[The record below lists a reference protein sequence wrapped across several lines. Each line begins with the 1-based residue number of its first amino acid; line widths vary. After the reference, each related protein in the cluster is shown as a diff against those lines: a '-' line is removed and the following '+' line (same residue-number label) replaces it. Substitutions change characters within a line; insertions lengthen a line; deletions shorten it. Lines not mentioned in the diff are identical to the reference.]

1 MPAMFL
7 LRDEKPYLLRSVV
20 LLAGGYALY
29 RLWRHHRTP
38 EEREPLRENVYET
51 QQALNK
57 YLLFHYGSPQVQSL
71 YITNTAT
78 EQNFPQRCAGE
89 CIKHI
94 IQQTGGPSRA
104 LDIGCAVGRASFELA
119 RVFQEVVGIDFSHSF
134 VNACNQLKEQ
144 GQLPYTA
151 ITEGDLGV
159 QHTAVVPQDIERS
172 RCLFRQGDACNF
184 PEDLGTFDC
193 VLAGN
198 LICRLPDPFA
208 FLHRLPGLVA
218 PGGILV
224 ITSPYTWRE
233 EFTPKSLWLG
243 GYKDNTGKEVRG
255 FDTLKQ
261 VVSPHFELL
270 SEKNESVLIRET
282 ARRHELTVTHMTI
295 WRRGTC

>member
-1 MPAMFL
+1 MHQTHHPTGFSDTFELILLTAAQCNVFKQCRSESGAERL
-7 LRDEKPYLLRSVV
+7 LRAR
-20 LLAGGYALY
+20 AAFY
-29 RLWRHHRTP
+29 RMLPFFVTVKTP
-38 EEREPLRENVYET
+38 SESEN
-51 QQALNK
+51 K
-57 YLLFHYGSPQVQSL
+57 
-71 YITNTAT
+71 
-78 EQNFPQRCAGE
+78 
-89 CIKHI
+89 
-94 IQQTGGPSRA
+94 TGGPSRA

-119 RVFQEVVGIDFSHSF
+119 RVFQEVVGIDFSHPF

-172 RCLFRQGDACNF
+172 RCLFRQGDACNL

-224 ITSPYTWRE
+224 ITSPYTWLE

-270 SEKNESVLIRET
+270 SEKNESILIRQT
-282 ARRHELTVTHMTI
+282 ARQHELTVTHVTI